1 VRLSTEQRFALLKIV
16 TDVDE
21 GKIAVPR
28 VGGAVGRFLRE
39 LGTLRAQILQLVPH
53 DGDFV
58 RGSDIGAISLTPLA
72 PLSEH
77 IESDLVGEKAST
89 IAFSEQLAGLVN
101 VTLWA
106 KAGSANRLRNIWLR
120 DDSPVC
126 ISGAF
131 RWFAPRRI
139 TPGTASVEELA
150 EPSSIWN
157 ARCLRYVADDFLAAP
172 AAVSYRWDRSF
183 GPPDFRTFRI
193 SAVLRVSSGWA
204 VIPSHQDRLAQPVV
218 IDESISIPRVDPH
231 VSALALALLIRD
243 PWEGRWTVA
252 DTKPVDANGVLAH
265 LITWADHRRE
275 LLGLSSPDA
284 QEVTAL
290 QCVLSSIGRSTSR
303 DEAFSQANLHREVA
317 PVLRRFAAWA
327 RRLG

>member
-1 VRLSTEQRFALLKIV
+1 MALLKIA
-16 TDVDE
+16 TDVE
-21 GKIAVPR
+21 ERKIAVPK

-58 RGSDIGAISLTPLA
+58 RGGDVGAISLTPLA

-89 IAFSEQLAGLVN
+89 IAFSEELAGLVN

-120 DDSPVC
+120 DDSPVF

-139 TPGTASVEELA
+139 TPGTASVEELP

-172 AAVSYRWDRSF
+172 AAVNYRWDRSF
-183 GPPDFRTFRI
+183 GPPDFRTLRI
-193 SAVLRVSSGWA
+193 SAVFRVSDGWA
-204 VIPSHQDRLAQPVV
+204 VVPSHQDRLAQPVV
-218 IDESISIPRVDPH
+218 IDESVSISPVDPH
-231 VSALALALLIRD
+231 VSTFALALLIRD
-243 PWEGRWTVA
+243 PWEGRWSVA
-252 DTKPVDANGVLAH
+252 DTKPVDANCVLAH

-275 LLGLSSPDA
+275 LLGLPSPDA

-290 QCVLSSIGRSTSR
+290 QRVLSSIGHSTNR
-303 DEAFSQANLHREVA
+303 DDALAQANLQRGVA
-317 PVLRRFAAWA
+317 PALRHFAAWT
-327 RRLG
+327 RGLG

>member
-1 VRLSTEQRFALLKIV
+1 VSLTAEQRLVLLKIV
-16 TDVDE
+16 TDVEE

-39 LGTLRAQILQLVPH
+39 LGTLRAQIFQLVPH

-58 RGSDIGAISLTPLA
+58 RGGDVGAISLTPLA
-72 PLSEH
+72 PLSEQ

-126 ISGAF
+126 LTGAF

-139 TPGTASVEELA
+139 TPGTASIEELT
-150 EPSSIWN
+150 ERSTSWN
-157 ARCLRYVADDFLAAP
+157 ARCLRYVADDFLATP
-172 AAVSYRWDRSF
+172 PAVSYRWDRSF
-183 GPPDFRTFRI
+183 GPPDFRTLRI
-193 SAVLRVSSGWA
+193 SAVFRVSGAWTI
-204 VIPSHQDRLAQPVV
+204 VPSRQDRLAQPVV
-218 IDESISIPRVDPH
+218 IDERVSIPPVDPQD
-231 VSALALALLIRD
+231 SALALAMLIRD
-243 PWEGRWTVA
+243 PWEDRWAVA
-252 DTKPVDANGVLAH
+252 NTKPVDANGVLAH

-275 LLGLSSPDA
+275 LLGLPSPNA
-284 QEVTAL
+284 QEVTDL
-290 QCVLSSIGRSTSR
+290 QRVLSSIGHSTSR
-303 DEAFSQANLHREVA
+303 DDALAQANLHREVA
-317 PVLRRFAAWA
+317 PVLRQFAAWTRGLA
-327 RRLG
+327 

>member
-1 VRLSTEQRFALLKIV
+1 VSLSIEQRLTLLKIV
-16 TDVDE
+16 TDVEE

-28 VGGAVGRFLRE
+28 IGGAVGRFLHE
-39 LGTLRAQILQLVPH
+39 LAALRAQILKLVPH
-53 DGDFV
+53 GSNFV

-72 PLSEH
+72 PLTEH

-126 ISGAF
+126 ISGAY

-139 TPGTASVEELA
+139 TPGTASVEELP

-183 GPPDFRTFRI
+183 GPPDFRTIRI
-193 SAVLRVSSGWA
+193 SAVIRVSGVWTI
-204 VIPSHQDRLAQPVV
+204 VPSHQDRLIQPIV
-218 IDESISIPRVDPH
+218 IDGRVSNPPVEPQDT
-231 VSALALALLIRD
+231 ALALAMLIRD
-243 PWEGRWTVA
+243 PWEDRWTVA
-252 DTKPVDANGVLAH
+252 NTEPIDANGVLAH

-275 LLGLSSPDA
+275 LRGLPSPHA
-284 QEVTAL
+284 QEVTEL
-290 QCVLSSIGRSTSR
+290 QRVLSAMGHSTSR
-303 DEAFSQANLHREVA
+303 DDALARANLHREVVT
-317 PVLRRFAAWA
+317 VLRQFAAWV
-327 RRLG
+327 RGLS